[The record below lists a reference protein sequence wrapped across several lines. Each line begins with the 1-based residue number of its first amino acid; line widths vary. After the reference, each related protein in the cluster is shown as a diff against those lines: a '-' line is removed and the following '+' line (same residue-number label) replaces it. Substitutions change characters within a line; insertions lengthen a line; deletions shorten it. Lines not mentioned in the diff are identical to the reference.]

1 MTTTNDGGPA
11 HPMVMK
17 AARGLCREVAR
28 QMRESDSELW
38 ANESENLILA
48 AQAVLTKCGALEC
61 LKALIHVHDNL
72 GGGGADE
79 WVVMEDFDIQIV
91 EDAINSAGIEI

>member
-17 AARGLCREVAR
+17 AARALSDRSADACGISREV
-28 QMRESDSELW
+28 QW
-38 ANESENLILA
+38 AVSA
-48 AQAVLTKCGALEC
+48 AQFIADAHASLTECGALEC

>member
-1 MTTTNDGGPA
+1 
-11 HPMVMK
+11 
-17 AARGLCREVAR
+17 
-28 QMRESDSELW
+28 
-38 ANESENLILA
+38 
-48 AQAVLTKCGALEC
+48 
-61 LKALIHVHDNL
+61 L

>member
-17 AARGLCREVAR
+17 AADVICEI
-28 QMRESDSELW
+28 ESYSSILPKEKLW
-38 ANESENLILA
+38 GMNSLKYTHEAKKIL
-48 AQAVLTKCGALEC
+48 TECGALEC